1 MNAEVIEDP
10 IFRYRL
16 RLTREDEVLRG
27 EFWVEPG
34 GGGRIEHYHPPVEE
48 RFQVLDG
55 EITYRAGRRTYTAS
69 RGAEFTIPP
78 GTRHS
83 FVNTGSG
90 TAHLLVEME
99 PALDMEQLFRDAAA
113 LGRDRTWIAVGR
125 RGVPTGLRS
134 MLKMA
139 EFLEHYRE
147 IFVPVSPPPALQRIA
162 VPLLARLAR
171 RTGAS

>member
-1 MNAEVIEDP
+1 
-10 IFRYRL
+10 
-16 RLTREDEVLRG
+16 
-27 EFWVEPG
+27 
-34 GGGRIEHYHPPVEE
+34 
-48 RFQVLDG
+48 
-55 EITYRAGRRTYTAS
+55 
-69 RGAEFTIPP
+69 
-78 GTRHS
+78 
-83 FVNTGSG
+83 
-90 TAHLLVEME
+90 ME